1 MKTIK
6 EEWESFRE
14 AVIHKD
20 ASETQLRDMKDTF
33 YSGVMVGFNSMIT
46 SVEENS
52 SEEIAET
59 KIIALTKEAHD
70 YLSRVHCD

>member
-20 ASETQLRDMKDTF
+20 A
-33 YSGVMVGFNSMIT
+33 MIT